1 MLNGFRFSIIFGPNF
16 NTNNKYTDNIESTG
30 HGVLINGHEST
41 TSSVI
46 ILYININHTIL
57 VVYSYIY

>member
-30 HGVLINGHEST
+30 HGVLINGQEST

-46 ILYININHTIL
+46 ILYQ
-57 VVYSYIY
+57 Y

>member
-16 NTNNKYTDNIESTG
+16 NTNNKYTDKIEITG
-30 HGVLINGHEST
+30 HGVLINAHEST

-46 ILYININHTIL
+46 IFVIQFYF
-57 VVYSYIY
+57 VQFYSKHK